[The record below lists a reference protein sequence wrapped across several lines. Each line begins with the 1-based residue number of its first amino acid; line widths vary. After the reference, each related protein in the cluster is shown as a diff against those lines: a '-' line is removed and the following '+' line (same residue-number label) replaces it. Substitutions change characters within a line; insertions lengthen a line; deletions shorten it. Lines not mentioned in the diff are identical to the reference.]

1 MQLFYTTDFIDDHLV
16 RFRDSEWRHCH
27 HVLRYQE
34 GDIVHFVDGK
44 GSYFKGIIDSAGKKE
59 GMIKIQEHI
68 RQWNS
73 RPYEVHI
80 AIAPTKNVG
89 RIEWA
94 LEKMLEIGLDRI
106 SLLQCKR
113 SERKVVKVARLEKIA
128 ISAMKQSLQAKLPII
143 DEMLPFHDFVQA
155 NSVLPEQSR
164 DQVGLIAHLSDQ
176 SKPVFQN
183 YIPGKD
189 VIILI
194 GPEGDFT
201 QDEISLAVENGFKMI
216 HLGQN
221 RLRTETAALAACHS
235 IHLINEMK

>member
-1 MQLFYTTDFIDDHLV
+1 MQLFYTTDLIDDHLA
-16 RFRDSEWRHCH
+16 RFADSEWRHCH
-27 HVLRYQE
+27 HVLRHKE
-34 GDIVHFVDGK
+34 GDVVHFVDGK
-44 GSYFKGIIDSAGKKE
+44 GSYFKGIIESAGKKE
-59 GMIKIQEHI
+59 GMIRIQEHI
-68 RQWNS
+68 PHWKS
-73 RPYEVHI
+73 RPFKVHI

-94 LEKMLEIGLDRI
+94 LEKMIEIGLDRI

-113 SERKVVKVARLEKIA
+113 SERKVVKVSRLKKIA
-128 ISAMKQSLQAKLPII
+128 VSAMKQSLQAKLPII
-143 DEMLPFHDFVQA
+143 DEMIHFKDFFQTHSDFA
-155 NSVLPEQSR
+155 TKTL
-164 DQVGLIAHLSDQ
+164 DQVEVIAHLCDQ

-201 QDEISLAVENGFKMI
+201 QDEIALAVENGFKMI

-221 RLRTETAALAACHS
+221 RLRTETAAIAACHS